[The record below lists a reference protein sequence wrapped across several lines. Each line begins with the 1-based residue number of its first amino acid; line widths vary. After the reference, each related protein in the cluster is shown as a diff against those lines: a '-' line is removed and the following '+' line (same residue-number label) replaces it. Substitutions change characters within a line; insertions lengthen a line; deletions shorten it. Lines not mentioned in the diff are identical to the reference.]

1 MRAGYASP
9 MFAYFAN
16 PERFMRISA
25 WALPIAA
32 TLAVLLFA
40 IGLPW
45 GFLFAPADFRQGES
59 ARIMFVHVP
68 AAWWAMGIYT
78 FMAIASFAGL
88 VWRHALADVAARAAA
103 PIGAAYAALCLVTGS
118 FWGQPTW
125 GTWWEWDARLTSM
138 LVLFLTY
145 VGYLALWAAIEDE
158 TRAARLAAILCL
170 AGFIN
175 IPIVHFSVDWWNSLH
190 QTASIIRSGGSSM
203 DKSMMQPLLMMA
215 GAYLA
220 AFAALLMAG
229 MRAEVFRRR
238 VTAAALR
245 RARAA

>member
-1 MRAGYASP
+1 

-16 PERFMRISA
+16 PDRFMRLSR

-32 TLAVLLFA
+32 VLALALFA

-45 GFLFAPADFRQGES
+45 GLLFAPADFRQGES
-59 ARIMFVHVP
+59 ARIMFIHVP
-68 AAWWAMGIYT
+68 AAWWALGVYT
-78 FMAIASFAGL
+78 FMAIASLAGL
-88 VWRHALADVAARAAA
+88 VWRHALADVAAKCAA
-103 PIGAAYAALCLVTGS
+103 PIGAAYAALCLITGA
-118 FWGQPTW
+118 FWGRPTW

-158 TRAARLAAILCL
+158 ARAARLAAILCL

-190 QTASIIRSGGSSM
+190 QPASILRPGGSAM
-203 DKSMMQPLLMMA
+203 DATMLRPLLIMA
-215 GAYLA
+215 LAYFA

-238 VTAAALR
+238 AMSAALR
-245 RARAA
+245 RARGP

>member
-1 MRAGYASP
+1 MLAW
-9 MFAYFAN
+9 FAN
-16 PERFMRISA
+16 PERFMRLSK

-32 TLAVLLFA
+32 ALAVVLLTT
-40 IGLPW
+40 GLLW

-59 ARIMFVHVP
+59 ARIMYVHVP
-68 AAWWAMGIYT
+68 ASMWALGIYT
-78 FMAIASFAGL
+78 FMAIASFTGL

-103 PIGAAYAALCLVTGS
+103 PVGACYAALSLITGS
-118 FWGQPTW
+118 FWGKPTW

-158 TRAARLAAILCL
+158 VRAARLAAILCM

-190 QTASIIRSGGSSM
+190 QSAGLLQGKT
-203 DKSMMQPLLMMA
+203 DKSMSTPLLVML
-215 GAYLA
+215 GAYFA

-238 VTAAALR
+238 AAAAAMR

>member
-1 MRAGYASP
+1 

-16 PERFMRISA
+16 PDRFMRLSA
-25 WALPIAA
+25 WGLPIATA
-32 TLAVLLFA
+32 LAVVLFA

-45 GFLFAPADFRQGES
+45 GLLYAPADFRQGES
-59 ARIMFVHVP
+59 ARIMFIHVP
-68 AAWWAMGIYT
+68 AAWWALGIYT
-78 FMAIASFAGL
+78 FMAVASFAGL

-103 PIGAAYAALCLVTGS
+103 PVGAAYAALCLITGS
-118 FWGQPTW
+118 FWGAPTW

-145 VGYLALWAAIEDE
+145 VGYMALWGAIEDE
-158 TRAARLAAILCL
+158 ARAARLAAILCL

-175 IPIVHFSVDWWNSLH
+175 IPIVKFSVDWWNSLH
-190 QTASIIRSGGSSM
+190 QPASILRAGGSAM
-203 DKSMMQPLLMMA
+203 DPSMMQPLLVMA

-229 MRAEVFRRR
+229 MRADVFRRR
-238 VTAAALR
+238 ASANAQR

>member
-1 MRAGYASP
+1 

-16 PERFMRISA
+16 PERFMRISS
-25 WALPIAA
+25 WALPVAA

-45 GFLFAPADFRQGES
+45 AFLFAPADFRQGES

-158 TRAARLAAILCL
+158 TRAARLAAILCM